1 MRKIK
6 MSHSESRFEKILE
19 SFTFDKKTIGYF
31 FLGVGFTMFIL
42 NVVTIVNFMKFEEIN
57 IPLTGYYISIICSI
71 FLMTYSVYN
80 IYDNN

>member
-1 MRKIK
+1 
-6 MSHSESRFEKILE
+6 MSHNKSRMEEILE
-19 SFTFDKKTIGYF
+19 GFTFDKKTIGYF

-42 NVVTIVNFMKFEEIN
+42 NVITIVNFLKFSQIN
-57 IPLTGYYISIICSI
+57 LPLTGYYISIVCSI